1 MGGISLGFRSVL
13 HPQLGSQMTELEG
26 QAGFLGQEQEGLH
39 QIGHLPGKLKGLTFC
54 ASHSSKCDFV
64 SAEDVS
70 FQTV

>member
-39 QIGHLPGKLKGLTFC
+39 QIGHLLGKWKGLTC